1 MANESTMKFSKT
13 ERRSNF
19 QQVDPLEVGQ
29 QGSTLDLSV
38 VLPIYQELDVIKTS
52 ISQLM
57 EVLSQTDLK
66 YEVIAVDDGSTDG
79 TQEQLLAL
87 QKEFANFLKIVTHP
101 YNKGNGAAVKTGIE
115 SALGEIIA
123 CMDSDGQHDPS
134 DLLQMLDCF
143 PEYDLVVGSRTK
155 KYAGSWYRNLANR
168 FYNLLASWLTR
179 FPIQDLTS
187 GYRLFR
193 ASVVKKYL
201 HLFPA
206 RFSYPTTTTMAFV
219 KGGYNVTYV
228 PINACPRQGSESKLN
243 PAGDGWRFLVII
255 FKIIVF
261 FEPLRVFLP
270 TAFTLF
276 FLAFASSV
284 YSVWSLERLYIP
296 NSAVIL
302 FVVGVLVL
310 LLGLIAEQIAM
321 LQITTHSQRK

>member
-1 MANESTMKFSKT
+1 MNLSRT
-13 ERRSNF
+13 ERRSGF
-19 QQVDPLEVGQ
+19 QQVDPIEVGQ
-29 QGSTLDLSV
+29 QGGTLELSV
-38 VLPIYQELDVIKTS
+38 VLPVYQELDVIKTS

-57 EVLSQTDLK
+57 EVLSQTDLT
-66 YEVIAVDDGSTDG
+66 YEVIAVNDGSTDG

-87 QKEFANFLKIVTHP
+87 QTEFANLLRIVTHP
-101 YNKGNGAAVKTGIE
+101 YNKGNGAAVKSGIE

-123 CMDSDGQHDPS
+123 CMDTDGQHDPS
-134 DLLQMLDCF
+134 DILRMLDYF
-143 PEYDLVVGSRTK
+143 PEYDLVVGTRTQD
-155 KYAGSWYRNLANR
+155 YAGVWYRNLANR

-206 RFSYPTTTTMAFV
+206 RFSYPTTTTLAFV
-219 KGGYNVTYV
+219 KGGYNVKYA

-243 PAGDGWRFLVII
+243 LARDGWRFLVII
-255 FKIIVF
+255 FKIIVL
-261 FEPLRVFLP
+261 FEPLRIFLP

-276 FLAFASSV
+276 ILAFASSV

-296 NSAVIL
+296 NSAVIF

-321 LQITTHSQRK
+321 LQITAYSQRK